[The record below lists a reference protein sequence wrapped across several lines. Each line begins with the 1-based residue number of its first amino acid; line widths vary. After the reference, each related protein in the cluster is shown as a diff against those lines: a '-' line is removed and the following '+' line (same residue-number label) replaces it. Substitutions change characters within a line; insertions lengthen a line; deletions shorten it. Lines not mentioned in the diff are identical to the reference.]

1 MKKNSFI
8 QGAFIA
14 TIGIFVVKII
24 GILYVIPFYQII
36 GEQGGALYG
45 YAYNIYAL
53 FLAISTAGLP
63 LAISKITSEYA
74 SLGYNKAKERAYKI
88 GRNLIT
94 AVSVVAFL
102 ALFIFAPLLAH
113 LILGSMQ
120 GGNSIADVAF
130 VIRMISFSLLVVP
143 YLSITKGYL
152 QGHKYI
158 GPTAISQILEQVVRV
173 IVILFG
179 SYFVLNV
186 MHLTVKDA
194 VGVALLGA
202 AIGGIAAAIYLF
214 ITMQSH
220 KKELFQEAKEDEA
233 YVSDKEI
240 IKKILTYSIPL
251 IIVAVSSNLYDSVDM
266 ILINRTMSGILKFDS
281 AVTESVISVYT
292 TWGAKLAM
300 IVSAIATGICTS
312 LIPNAASSN
321 IKGDKEDVN
330 NKLNK
335 SLEMS
340 LLVIVPITLFL
351 SLLAKPIWQL
361 FYGTSIYGPIVF
373 QVFIFTTLA
382 TSFYI
387 IITSFLQSISKYKI
401 IYITMALGLG
411 LNALLDVPLML
422 LFNKLTPYPY
432 YGATISSII
441 GFGTAIFI
449 ALHFLKKE
457 EGFSYKSLK
466 KKLPAL
472 LVTWLTFILIIQSL
486 KLLLPI
492 TLENRLIQIP
502 ILTVFGV
509 LSFGIYFFINYKMG
523 NIDTYL
529 QEIIKGKFKRK
540 RKSL

>member
-8 QGAFIA
+8 GGAFIA
-14 TIGIFVVKII
+14 TIGIFIVKII

-53 FLAISTAGLP
+53 FLAISSAGLP

-74 SLGYNKAKERAYKI
+74 SLGYNKAKERAYYI

-94 AVSVVAFL
+94 IVSVIGFIS
-102 ALFIFAPLLAH
+102 LFIFAPSIAK
-113 LILGSMQ
+113 LIIGNMQ
-120 GGNSIADVAF
+120 GGNSLQDVAF

-158 GPTAISQILEQVVRV
+158 GPTAVSQIIEQVVRV

-179 SYFVLNV
+179 SFFVLNI
-186 MHLTVKDA
+186 MHLSVKNA

-202 AIGGIAAAIYLF
+202 FIGGIAAAIYLF
-214 ITMQSH
+214 IIMHTH
-220 KKELFQEAKEDEA
+220 KKELFQKPQEDEI
-233 YVSDKEI
+233 YISDKEI
-240 IKKILTYSIPL
+240 VKKIITYALPL
-251 IIVAVSSNLYDSVDM
+251 IIISLASNLYDSIDM
-266 ILINRTMSGILKFDS
+266 ILINRTMSNLLQIDAK
-281 AVTESVISVYT
+281 TIESVISVYT

-300 IVSAIATGICTS
+300 IVSAIATGIITS

-321 IKGDKEDVN
+321 IKGNKKDVN
-330 NKLNK
+330 SKLNK

-340 LLVIVPITLFL
+340 LLIIVPITLFL

-361 FYGTSIYGPIVF
+361 FYGSSIYGPLVF

-411 LNALLDVPLML
+411 INALLDVPIML
-422 LFNKLTPYPY
+422 LFSTFSPCPYWIWTCHCCCPCLFKK
-432 YGATISSII
+432 TRR
-441 GFGTAIFI
+441 F
-449 ALHFLKKE
+449 FL
-457 EGFSYKSLK
+457 
-466 KKLPAL
+466 
-472 LVTWLTFILIIQSL
+472 
-486 KLLLPI
+486 
-492 TLENRLIQIP
+492 
-502 ILTVFGV
+502 
-509 LSFGIYFFINYKMG
+509 
-523 NIDTYL
+523 
-529 QEIIKGKFKRK
+529 
-540 RKSL
+540 